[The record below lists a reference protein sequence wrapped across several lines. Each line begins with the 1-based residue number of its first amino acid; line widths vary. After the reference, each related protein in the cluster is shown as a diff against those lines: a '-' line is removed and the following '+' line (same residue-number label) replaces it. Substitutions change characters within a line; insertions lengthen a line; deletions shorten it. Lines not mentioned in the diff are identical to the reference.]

1 MYKANRAEDDDQ
13 QEIKQDIAPISD
25 DAGDHQYLYLPLGT
39 QECIQDGG
47 ENDEWRSAPRQL
59 RTNG

>member
-25 DAGDHQYLYLPLGT
+25 DAGDHRCLYLPLGT
-39 QECIQDGG
+39 LECIQNGG
-47 ENDEWRSAPRQL
+47 ENDEWRSTPR
-59 RTNG
+59 